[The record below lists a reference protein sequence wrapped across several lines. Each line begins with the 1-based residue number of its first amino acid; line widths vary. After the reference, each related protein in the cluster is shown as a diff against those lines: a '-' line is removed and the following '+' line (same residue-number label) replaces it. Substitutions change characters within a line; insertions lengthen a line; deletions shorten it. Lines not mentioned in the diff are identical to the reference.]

1 MARNKRA
8 FNFADFDF
16 AESAFD
22 LFQNSIR
29 SGMDYDANISNQFQA
44 KVLTRPTKLTGDPR
58 NISFVAATESKTET
72 FAFMVRIQG
81 NQSPHRF
88 LPDPC
93 SIEYTKTPEQRTRA
107 FNSIQ
112 LHTKVLMTPDSDS
125 PLPKIDDIINITLER
140 GEFGSFKTDLAKQY
154 VSIVS
159 ESKIPAGQEFGA
171 CQTLAQKFSESD
183 IVNSLGNT
191 PSYSGALV
199 NTTRDGLKYFGQW
212 NVGASP
218 PGFWESFSK
227 RFEAHVNKLYPELGL
242 KQENLGA
249 TRDLA
254 AAANASNPAR
264 ASGSKHGASLAK
276 DHYLH
281 TKRYGK
287 YTSYKNDNPGLA
299 KDQKFV
305 DAIIDFM
312 EQPEQAD
319 LLWGGTFG
327 GGAKSKG
334 SPPTGRGITEFHHFE
349 FKSEKMPALF
359 EPYREQL
366 AEIGIRPEQLTSTS
380 ALSTLYL
387 KLL

>member
-29 SGMDYDANISNQFQA
+29 SGMDYDANISDQFQA

-58 NISFVAATESKTET
+58 TVSFAWESKTET

-159 ESKIPAGQEFGA
+159 EAKIPAGQVFGA
-171 CQTLAQKFSESD
+171 CQTLAQSFTEADIINSGLPPTPYNTYLRKTSVLEPSAQKKFD
-183 IVNSLGNT
+183 
-191 PSYSGALV
+191 A
-199 NTTRDGLKYFGQW
+199 F
-212 NVGASP
+212 
-218 PGFWESFSK
+218 
-227 RFEAHVNKLYPELGL
+227 
-242 KQENLGA
+242 
-249 TRDLA
+249 LA
-254 AAANASNPAR
+254 AAKKAGYKPTITSARRSVKHQWNLYTGRIPGDSPAKPCESDHQYGYALDLNFKKDEENIIKASSRATWAPIVTLAKDAGLKWQGDATGKSRSDRVHFYDPDGNTANLKAKCRAIYYDETNGLGDDPGSWPDDFLDLHAAISEPSSDSKTMNVR
-264 ASGSKHGASLAK
+264 ASG
-276 DHYLH
+276 
-281 TKRYGK
+281 
-287 YTSYKNDNPGLA
+287 P
-299 KDQKFV
+299 
-305 DAIIDFM
+305 
-312 EQPEQAD
+312 
-319 LLWGGTFG
+319 
-327 GGAKSKG
+327 
-334 SPPTGRGITEFHHFE
+334 
-349 FKSEKMPALF
+349 
-359 EPYREQL
+359 
-366 AEIGIRPEQLTSTS
+366 TSTQ
-380 ALSTLYL
+380 
-387 KLL
+387 

>member
-8 FNFADFDF
+8 FNFTDFDF

-29 SGMDYDANISNQFQA
+29 SGMDYDANISDQFQA

-58 NISFVAATESKTET
+58 TVSFAWESKTET

-159 ESKIPAGQEFGA
+159 EAKMPSGQVFGA
-171 CQTLAQKFSESD
+171 CQTLAQSFTEADIINSGLPPTPYNTYLRKTSVLEPSAQKKFD
-183 IVNSLGNT
+183 
-191 PSYSGALV
+191 A
-199 NTTRDGLKYFGQW
+199 F
-212 NVGASP
+212 
-218 PGFWESFSK
+218 
-227 RFEAHVNKLYPELGL
+227 
-242 KQENLGA
+242 
-249 TRDLA
+249 LA
-254 AAANASNPAR
+254 AAKKAGYKPTITSARRSVKHQWNLYTGRIPGDSPAKPCESDHQYGYALDLNFKKDEENIIKASSR
-264 ASGSKHGASLAK
+264 ATWAPIVTLAK
-276 DHYLH
+276 DAGLKWQGDA
-281 TKRYGK
+281 TGK
-287 YTSYKNDNPGLA
+287 SRSDRVHFYDPDGNTANLKAKCRAFYYKKPNGLGDDPKQWPDDFLDLEVA
-299 KDQKFV
+299 ISEPSKDYILEGV
-305 DAIIDFM
+305 
-312 EQPEQAD
+312 
-319 LLWGGTFG
+319 
-327 GGAKSKG
+327 KS
-334 SPPTGRGITEFHHFE
+334 
-349 FKSEKMPALF
+349 
-359 EPYREQL
+359 
-366 AEIGIRPEQLTSTS
+366 STS
-380 ALSTLYL
+380 PESST
-387 KLL
+387 